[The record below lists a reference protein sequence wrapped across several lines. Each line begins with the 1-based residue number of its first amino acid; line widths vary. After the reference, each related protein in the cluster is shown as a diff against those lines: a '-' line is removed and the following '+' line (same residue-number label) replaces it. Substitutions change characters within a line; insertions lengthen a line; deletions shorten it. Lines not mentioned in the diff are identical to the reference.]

1 MPGKAKSRGKST
13 LARQDE
19 PEPEP
24 EPQLESGQ
32 LIYPSG
38 ERYDGQ
44 YLTLKGKAIERCGQ
58 GKFSYTDGTVFEG
71 AWKKDKL
78 SGDGTVQFPDGSSYK
93 GGMDHLKFSGKGE
106 YTFANGS
113 KVSGQFQESR
123 LQGDITF
130 TDEQGQVWRG
140 KINDAAT
147 ERRPGQPTWT
157 PTPPNA
163 ALLRKVLV

>member
-1 MPGKAKSRGKST
+1 MVMMISRHV
-13 LARQDE
+13 
-19 PEPEP
+19 
-24 EPQLESGQ
+24 QLRVLCNE
-32 LIYPSG
+32 ITWPS
-38 ERYDGQ
+38 
-44 YLTLKGKAIERCGQ
+44 
-58 GKFSYTDGTVFEG
+58 
-71 AWKKDKL
+71 L
-78 SGDGTVQFPDGSSYK
+78 SLSLCD
-93 GGMDHLKFSGKGE
+93 
-106 YTFANGS
+106 
-113 KVSGQFQESR
+113 R